1 MEDGH
6 GGADYLFLS
15 LPLFVAEIG
24 IVVIPIIPRR
34 CDPTFRRFSSRYSPP
49 KRAESWRE
57 TKSGRKRRVGEEGEG
72 RQRSPEEDERGE
84 GKKRVALHPGEV
96 ERAKDDTRRA

>member
-24 IVVIPIIPRR
+24 IVVIPIIPRS
-34 CDPTFRRFSSRYSPP
+34 TFRRFSSRYSPP

-57 TKSGRKRRVGEEGEG
+57 TKRKRRVGEEG
-72 RQRSPEEDERGE
+72 REDNDPRRRMKEGE